1 MAIKTR
7 EEIVAT
13 FNQLIG
19 DNSSDEVLSFID
31 DITDTLDANNNNEYN
46 KEKFDALDASWRKRY
61 KERFLSG
68 KPTDEDEED
77 FEDEKPKKYTFESL
91 FKEEK

>member
-7 EEIVAT
+7 DEIVAS

-19 DNSSDEVLSFID
+19 DNSSDEVLSLIE
-31 DITDTLDANNNNEYN
+31 DITDTMNANNNNEYN
-46 KEKFDALDASWRKRY
+46 KQRYDELDASWRQRY

-77 FEDEKPKKYTFESL
+77 FEDEKPKKLTYESL